1 MASGGAID
9 PETDPAG
16 GAAIGT
22 MVRFVSERCP
32 SGVVVELGVGSG
44 RLAVPL
50 LEAGLRVVGLDAS
63 LSMLRR
69 CPPAVLRVAAD
80 MAHLP
85 FRPARP
91 ARPGVGSAGPE
102 SYLGVDGPTVLCGF
116 NTLFNLGSAEG
127 LDRLLTS
134 IATLRAVFIVEM
146 MNIELLPDEPIHST
160 DVAPFGVEG
169 GVVVSSTGA
178 DVSQRRLVGRHLEIT
193 DGGVVSRPWLLRLV
207 GHDELDA
214 RAAQHGLQAVERYRS
229 WKAEPFGATDRN
241 AISVYRPV

>member
-1 MASGGAID
+1 
-9 PETDPAG
+9 
-16 GAAIGT
+16 
-22 MVRFVSERCP
+22 
-32 SGVVVELGVGSG
+32 
-44 RLAVPL
+44 
-50 LEAGLRVVGLDAS
+50 
-63 LSMLRR
+63 
-69 CPPAVLRVAAD
+69 
-80 MAHLP
+80 
-85 FRPARP
+85 
-91 ARPGVGSAGPE
+91 
-102 SYLGVDGPTVLCGF
+102 
-116 NTLFNLGSAEG
+116 
-127 LDRLLTS
+127 
-134 IATLRAVFIVEM
+134 

-229 WKAEPFGATDRN
+229 WKAEPFGATDPS